1 MNADRTF
8 LEHGDAQV
16 LFTLRMGAAH
26 YGLGLALLRAVV
38 THRQDLDL
46 TVVLLKSQAV
56 HRCSETIEKNKHRG
70 ISAKTLAPLSSTCLT
85 KKH

>member
-1 MNADRTF
+1 MNAGRTF

-26 YGLGLALLRAVV
+26 YGLGLALLRTVV

-56 HRCSETIEKNKHRG
+56 DRCSETIERTN
-70 ISAKTLAPLSSTCLT
+70 TEELAL
-85 KKH
+85 KR

>member
-38 THRQDLDL
+38 THRQDLDR
-46 TVVLLKSQAV
+46 TVILLKSQAV
-56 HRCSETIEKNKHRG
+56 DRCSETNERIQTQRNYR
-70 ISAKTLAPLSSTCLT
+70 
-85 KKH
+85 